1 MGPLLEIL
9 KKVLMRSPNCPGG
22 IPNSVFFLNVFL
34 ADKGSFFGGV
44 WVSVMGVLT
53 IWPVKP
59 FQTVMVIRAMQ
70 IKLY

>member
-1 MGPLLEIL
+1 M
-9 KKVLMRSPNCPGG
+9 
-22 IPNSVFFLNVFL
+22 FFLNVFL

-44 WVSVMGVLT
+44 WVSVVGVLT